1 MQRADSHRNYK
12 GNSGVDFSLKG
23 DSRVMQECGRSYATI
38 ELDIENIKYNEP
50 MKNHTSFKVGGPAD
64 ILIEPDNVEE
74 LVLAIKKLRKG
85 NIPYYIIGN
94 GTNLLVSDKGIR
106 GAVVKIGEKFGRI
119 DISGDRIISESGVLL
134 STLSKIAAKNSLTG
148 MEFASGIPG
157 ALGGAATMNAGAYGG
172 EMKDIVE
179 WVEVLDRNLKLKRL
193 TNGEMNFGY
202 RKSVVEPNKYIVVRA
217 CIKLEKGNPDEI
229 YGIMAELTE
238 RRKNKQPLHLPSA
251 GSTFKRPEGY
261 FAGKLI
267 EDAGLKGYSVGGAQV
282 STLHSGFVVN
292 NGDATAQD
300 VYQLIRNV
308 QKTVLEKFG
317 VKLETEV
324 KILGEF

>member
-1 MQRADSHRNYK
+1 
-12 GNSGVDFSLKG
+12 
-23 DSRVMQECGRSYATI
+23 MQECGRSYATI